1 MILPN
6 SFYEATI
13 TLIPN
18 SDDTTKKKKRK
29 KERKKITDQYLK
41 MNIDAKIFKTTA
53 N

>member
-18 SDDTTKKKKRK
+18 SDNTTKKKKR
-29 KERKKITDQYLK
+29 KITDQYLK
-41 MNIDAKIFKTTA
+41 MNIDAKIFKTTE

>member
-18 SDDTTKKKKRK
+18 SDDTTKKKKEKEKRK
-29 KERKKITDQYLK
+29 KERKSQT
-41 MNIDAKIFKTTA
+41 NISK
-53 N
+53 